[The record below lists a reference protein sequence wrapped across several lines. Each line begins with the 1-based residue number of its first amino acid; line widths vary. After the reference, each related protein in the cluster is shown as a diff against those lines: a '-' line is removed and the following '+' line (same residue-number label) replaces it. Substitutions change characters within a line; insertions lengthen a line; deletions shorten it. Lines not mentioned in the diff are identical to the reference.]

1 MELLKKLLDLM
12 NEKEAINTVV
22 LDMRKTPMPADFFV
36 IATANS
42 QTHMSTLRD
51 VVVEFFLTNGHSLIY
66 YDKGEGYDWLLI
78 DAGDIVVHV
87 FTAHG
92 RGFYD
97 LEGLWSDAVKLFQ
110 A

>member
-1 MELLKKLLDLM
+1 MELLKKLFDLL
-12 NEKEAINTVV
+12 NEKEAINPVV

-36 IATANS
+36 IATVNS
-42 QTHMSTLRD
+42 QTHMNTLRD
-51 VVVEFFLTNGHSLIY
+51 AVVEFFLLNNHSLIY

-87 FTAHG
+87 FTARG
-92 RGFYD
+92 REFYD
-97 LEGLWSDAVKLFQ
+97 LEGLWSDAAKLFQ

>member
-1 MELLKKLLDLM
+1 MEILKKLLEVM
-12 NEKEAINTVV
+12 NQKEAINTVV

-42 QTHMSTLRD
+42 QTHMNTLRD
-51 VVVEFFLTNGHSLIY
+51 TVVEFFLSNNHALIY
-66 YDKGEGYDWLLI
+66 FDKGEGYDWLLI
-78 DAGDIVVHV
+78 DAGDIVVHI

-92 RGFYD
+92 REFYD
-97 LEGLWSDAVKLFQ
+97 LEGLWSDAAKLFQ

>member
-1 MELLKKLLDLM
+1 MDLLRRLFDLM

-42 QTHMSTLRD
+42 QTHMGTLRNA
-51 VVVEFFLTNGHSLIY
+51 VVEFFLSNGHSLIY

-78 DAGDIVVHV
+78 DAGDIVVHI
-87 FTAHG
+87 FTTRG
-92 RGFYD
+92 REFYD